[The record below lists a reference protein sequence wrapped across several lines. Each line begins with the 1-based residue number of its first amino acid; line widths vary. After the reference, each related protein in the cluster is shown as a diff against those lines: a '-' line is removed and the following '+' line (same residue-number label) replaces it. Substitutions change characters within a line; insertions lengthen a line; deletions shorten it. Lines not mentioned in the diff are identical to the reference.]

1 MVIVFVV
8 AALIVLIAMFVV
20 MIFIGCMSDEELEEA
35 GVVPTWR
42 HR

>member
-1 MVIVFVV
+1 MAIVFV
-8 AALIVLIAMFVV
+8 AAAVFVLIAMFVV
-20 MIFIGCMSDEELEEA
+20 MIFIGRMSDEELEEA